1 MAEPLNRRSRVI
13 IQGADR
19 APSLWLADA
28 LAALASVDEEI
39 AEEDL
44 PEIDSA
50 TKMEAERLL
59 ADLARH
65 PQAPTVYPTQD
76 AEIAI
81 HFKSSDLPDS
91 VVILLNDSGQADCYA
106 YTGGRS
112 RRAHYETSSD
122 LPGAFVLEQLR
133 RLKPD

>member
-13 IQGADR
+13 IQGSDR

-28 LAALASVDEEI
+28 LAALAGVDEEI
-39 AEEDL
+39 AEENL
-44 PEIDSA
+44 PEIGGA
-50 TKMEAERLL
+50 TKTEAERLL

-91 VVILLNDSGQADCYA
+91 VVHSAERQW
-106 YTGGRS
+106 TGGLLCLHGRDES
-112 RRAHYETSSD
+112 AR
-122 LPGAFVLEQLR
+122 PLR
-133 RLKPD
+133 NFLGPP

>member
-13 IQGADR
+13 IQGSDR

-28 LAALASVDEEI
+28 LAALAGVDEEI

-59 ADLARH
+59 ADLARY
-65 PQAPTVYPTQD
+65 PQAPTLYPTQD

-122 LPGAFVLEQLR
+122 LPDAFVLDQLR